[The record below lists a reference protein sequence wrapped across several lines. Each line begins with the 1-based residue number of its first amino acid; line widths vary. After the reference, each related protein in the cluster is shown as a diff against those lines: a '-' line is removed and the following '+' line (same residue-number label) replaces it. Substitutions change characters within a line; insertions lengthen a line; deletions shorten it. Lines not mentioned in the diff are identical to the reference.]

1 MRKLKRF
8 EESEV
13 WQSARILVQSVY
25 SASRSPSFRC
35 DVAFGDQIQRASVS
49 IASNIAEGF
58 GSQSNPSFCRY
69 LASARGSLAE
79 VQAQLQLALDLG
91 YLSSADFEDLASR
104 CKSIG
109 RQLTGFIAYLKK
121 SSIKR

>member
-1 MRKLKRF
+1 VGKLKRF

-13 WQSARILVQSVY
+13 WQSARILVRSVY
-25 SASRSPSFRC
+25 AISQSPPFRH
-35 DVAFGDQIQRASVS
+35 DVAFCDQIRQASVS

-69 LASARGSLAE
+69 LSSARGSIAE
-79 VQAQLQLALDLG
+79 VQAQLRIALDLG
-91 YLSSADFEDLASR
+91 YMSSSDFAALVAR
-104 CKSIG
+104 CESIG